1 MNVAKPKIKP
11 TLNSLMGWKEKS
23 ERERCMC
30 VCDCGQA
37 DGCVRGAALGASTV
51 TAVRAVLKQ

>member
-1 MNVAKPKIKP
+1 
-11 TLNSLMGWKEKS
+11 MGWKEKT
-23 ERERCMC
+23 EREREMYVC